1 MVFNYLPRAVKDGQH
16 DLEARE
22 KMHNAAT
29 IAGMAFANAF
39 LGMAHSLSHKI
50 GAEFHTIHGYT
61 CSIVLPYVIKYNGTV
76 PTKLSVWPKYNVYQ
90 ADKKYQDIARLLGL
104 KASTKEEAV
113 DSLVEA
119 VRNLAKE
126 IGLETSFDKLGI
138 SEEEWNSKIDEIAV
152 LAFEDQCSPA
162 NPRVPLVDDMKEIL
176 KKAYRGI

>member
-1 MVFNYLPRAVKDGQH
+1 M
-16 DLEARE
+16 
-22 KMHNAAT
+22 
-29 IAGMAFANAF
+29 
-39 LGMAHSLSHKI
+39 
-50 GAEFHTIHGYT
+50 
-61 CSIVLPYVIKYNGTV
+61 
-76 PTKLSVWPKYNVYQ
+76 WPKYNVYQ